1 MLHFINKTTRK
12 KRARGSLS
20 LPPSSRIRRALERL
34 REEMGFSS
42 SAIHKTSSIDAHF
55 ARSVIT
61 SNWKNRLRVY
71 RNRFD
76 GVSVIQ
82 CSSSTI
88 PRGDTAGAV
97 MSVKSI
103 RLSRGADDL
112 LNMTSLDQT
121 IRVEPS
127 DCCGLIGPNGCGKSS
142 LLKAIGGLIEHDS
155 GDCVIAQ
162 NVRFD
167 FDDIQRSDV
176 KDGDFESI
184 EENVRERWRRVRIR
198 ERRGG
203 SEGSSG
209 MGKSGRR

>member
-1 MLHFINKTTRK
+1 MV
-12 KRARGSLS
+12 
-20 LPPSSRIRRALERL
+20 
-34 REEMGFSS
+34 FSS

-55 ARSVIT
+55 ARIVI
-61 SNWKNRLRVY
+61 
-71 RNRFD
+71 
-76 GVSVIQ
+76 
-82 CSSSTI
+82 
-88 PRGDTAGAV
+88 
-97 MSVKSI
+97 I
-103 RLSRGADDL
+103 RLEKQTSVSKPRRRFCYPVFVLHHPSRRYGWRGHERKKHPTLSRRRRFL

-162 NVRFD
+162 NVQLGYLEQTGTSGSTLTVYKEATSKMETLNRLKKML
-167 FDDIQRSDV
+167 Q
-176 KDGDFESI
+176 
-184 EENVRERWRRVRIR
+184 RWRRVRIR

-203 SEGSSG
+203 SERPSG